1 MVSKL
6 IITSSILLIVPSASE
21 ENDSD
26 VEGPSGQILKY
37 LGQEVL

>member
-6 IITSSILLIVPSASE
+6 ILTSLILLIVPNASK
-21 ENDSD
+21 ENDCD